1 MKHKRIIDERIEKVS
16 NRLSSYMY
24 LFIIIVLTISL
35 IYKLI
40 EGAPFIRYLIETLCI
55 TTSVIYLLLS
65 SAKYKIGLFTD
76 YDDALKEI
84 ITKILSKC
92 GMICFWIIITGEFL
106 LLFLELLKPIDVLVY
121 IVSWGIPAILITIHS
136 IKNGMLIW
144 GSTKR
149 KATGEKSL
157 AKRTFIGS
165 IFFGIIMGWPF
176 LMKSG
181 TFDPKGIIWIVA
193 MALGWGIPFYF
204 IFKFIINISERNADK
219 KVQELESES
228 IIYEEQA
235 NENSQ
240 D

>member
-1 MKHKRIIDERIEKVS
+1 MKHKRIIDERIEKES
-16 NRLSSYMY
+16 NKLSSYMY
-24 LFIIIVLTISL
+24 LFIIIIQTISL

-40 EGAPFIRYLIETLCI
+40 DGALFTRYIIELLCLS
-55 TTSVIYLLLS
+55 TSSVYLVWES
-65 SAKYKIGLFTD
+65 IKYKIGFLTD
-76 YDDALKEI
+76 YDDVLREI
-84 ITKILSKC
+84 RFKILSKC

-106 LLFLELLKPIDVLVY
+106 LFFLELLEPIDILIY
-121 IVSWGIPAILITIHS
+121 IVSWGIPALVITIYA

-144 GSTKR
+144 GSNKR
-149 KATGEKSL
+149 KTTGEKSL

-181 TFDPKGIIWIVA
+181 TFDPKAIIWIVV
-193 MALGWGIPFYF
+193 MALAWGIPFYF
-204 IFKFIINISERNADK
+204 IFRLVINLSEKNADK
-219 KVQELESES
+219 KVEELESES
-228 IIYEEQA
+228 NIYEEQE